1 MNQDDIVKGSDG
13 TLIAEFRAMEA
24 YHRLAIAEDSY
35 SSTLD
40 SFPCHALYDRNYMAC
55 LDIGAAGT
63 FSGDTDAPAIDWE
76 VAADAQWYKN
86 VSRDY
91 LNMSTATG
99 RNLFG
104 ITCAAEGGGNTQHGD
119 GIINSFDIGVLI
131 FTMFGDY
138 PYNNISDYATTIT
151 VDQRPETQSRCG
163 NAEARADWQADLS
176 AYDYCPS
183 DEYSTR
189 QRRKLAIAHANDIY
203 NEPLVT
209 VDALAQ
215 DDHWNMPSDTDDQGN
230 KGTHPIDKG
239 WVRTRHDGDNSQ
251 GSWHTFEFAPTI
263 VTVIVELILHGVW
276 SEGQAILSN
285 APPPADGD
293 DVPIWPLRHQV
304 RWSRTDAQRAF
315 AAPGTECN
323 PVVSGATGTQT
334 LIGDTLSVRQEGRG
348 SNCPFQ
354 LHLWTPIDSPRARPG
369 RQLAIGNENAE
380 LVDPY
385 RLRKLSD
392 GGTDPRTVWAT
403 RGSSAMTTTGP
414 VVLNPSN
421 TYELA
426 GSPKSPPPPSP
437 PPMAPIEYTRLEVEI
452 KFTSTNVT
460 DAQALVDA
468 LLEQKTSIDDQLYEF
483 VINIT
488 TIASLTSIIL
498 APNETSA
505 AISTVMGDQFPL
517 SWATVGDHL
526 PLLYPAAIRRLSEVD
541 CEDAAV
547 LKVTIA
553 FDGVVLGD
561 TIKTLQDSW
570 PAPLD
575 DWGVNICGNITF
587 APTEALP
594 PEDDTGVNV
603 LLLAIILTVAGLA
616 LIACCCTVI
625 ARLVL
630 QVRARLK
637 NNNND
642 YYRMNLRGPPYDVGT
657 FTATESRASNAAH
670 NADDWTW
677 SSLIY

>member
-1 MNQDDIVKGSDG
+1 MDQDDLVKGSDG

-24 YHRLAIAEDSY
+24 YHRLAIEENSY
-35 SSTLD
+35 SSTLE

-91 LNMSTATG
+91 LNVSTATG

-163 NAEARADWQADLS
+163 NTETRADWQADLT

-209 VDALAQ
+209 ASALAQ
-215 DDHWNMPSDTDDQGN
+215 DDHWNMPSDTDDLGN

-323 PVVSGATGTQT
+323 PVVTGATGTQT

-354 LHLWTPIDSPRARPG
+354 LHLWTPIDSQRARPG

-385 RLRKLSD
+385 RPRKLSD
-392 GGTDPRTVWAT
+392 GGTDPRTVWAN
-403 RGSSAMTTTGP
+403 RGSSAMTTLGP

-421 TYELA
+421 TYELEQVP
-426 GSPKSPPPPSP
+426 SLPPS
-437 PPMAPIEYTRLEVEI
+437 PPMAPIEYRRLEVEI
-452 KFTSTNVT
+452 KFTSTNIT

-468 LLEQKTSIDDQLYEF
+468 LLAQKASIDDQLYEF
-483 VINIT
+483 AINIT
-488 TIASLTSIIL
+488 TIASLTSVIV
-498 APNETSA
+498 APNGTSA
-505 AISTVMGDQFPL
+505 VVSTATGEQFPL
-517 SWATVGDHL
+517 SWGSVGNYL
-526 PLLYPAAIRRLSEVD
+526 PLIYPAAARRLSEVD
-541 CEDAAV
+541 CDGAAV

-561 TIKTLQDSW
+561 TIKALQDGW

-575 DWGVNICGNITF
+575 EWGVDVCGNITF
-587 APTEALP
+587 TPTTEGPL

-603 LLLAIILTVAGLA
+603 VLLAIIVAVAGLA
-616 LIACCCTVI
+616 TIACCCTTI
-625 ARLVL
+625 ARAVL
-630 QVRARLK
+630 YVRSRL
-637 NNNND
+637 NNNNN
-642 YYRMNLRGPPYDVGT
+642 YNRMNKRGPPYDVNT
-657 FTATESRASNAAH
+657 FTPAKPRGTNAAR
-670 NADDWTW
+670 NVDDWTW